1 MYGVKTGGFTSVAEA
16 EAYFDGV
23 ADGLRVFAW
32 HRDGTQYVGTCG
44 TTLAAA
50 QNELE
55 AQRTLVVGKAK
66 AEAEEALAEQNAA
79 LESLGEGGSE
89 DDGKKDDGKKKPPKA
104 KK

>member
-1 MYGVKTGGFTSVAEA
+1 MYGVKTGGFASVAEA

-55 AQRTLVVGKAK
+55 AQRAMVVASTKNEHAQTPEPAPAPEDQGG
-66 AEAEEALAEQNAA
+66 EQG
-79 LESLGEGGSE
+79 GEQGG
-89 DDGKKDDGKKKPPKA
+89 KPPKKD
-104 KK
+104 KKK

>member
-1 MYGVKTGGFTSVAEA
+1 MFGVKTGGFTSVAEA

-55 AQRTLVVGKAK
+55 STRVLVVGKTK
-66 AEAEEALAEQNAA
+66 AEVEETLGAQAEAPPADPDD
-79 LESLGEGGSE
+79 EGK
-89 DDGKKDDGKKKPPKA
+89 GKKDDGKKPAKA